1 MMVYVTLFSSAFLA
15 ATLLP
20 ASSEVL
26 LITFINQG
34 HPALALWLT
43 ATLGNTLGACANWV
57 LGRYFSHYRE
67 RKWFPVK
74 AVTLTKAERGFQRY
88 GQWSLL
94 FSWLPIVGDALT
106 LMAGLLRVPFPIF
119 VILTALGK
127 GARYA
132 VLIAITRQ
140 LLTF

>member
-1 MMVYVTLFSSAFLA
+1 MMVYLTLFSSAFLA

-26 LITFINQG
+26 LVAFINQG
-34 HPALALWLT
+34 YPAFALWLT
-43 ATLGNTLGACANWV
+43 ATLGNTLGACVNWV
-57 LGRYFSHYRE
+57 LGRYFCHYRD
-67 RKWFPVK
+67 RRWFPIK
-74 AVTLTKAERGFQRY
+74 PSHLLKAERGFSRY

-106 LMAGLLRVPFPIF
+106 LVAGLLRMPFIIF
-119 VILTALGK
+119 VILTIAGK

-132 VLIAITRQ
+132 VLIAITQQ
-140 LLTF
+140 LFIH